1 MISSISN
8 VVSNAQ
14 QISSVGN
21 TQESTSSFSNILSD
35 ALDNIKETE
44 AEAQA
49 ANQALLT
56 GESDDIHT
64 ALIAAQKANVA
75 VSLAVEVRNR
85 VVEAYNKITEMQ
97 V

>member
-1 MISSISN
+1 MINSISN

-21 TQESTSSFSNILSD
+21 TKESASSFSNILSD

-44 AEAQA
+44 TEAQA

>member
-1 MISSISN
+1 MINSISN

-21 TQESTSSFSNILSD
+21 TKESTSSFSNILSD
-35 ALDNIKETE
+35 ALDNIRETE
-44 AEAQA
+44 TEAQA